1 MRILVAPNAFKNSLD
16 AKKVA
21 QAIREG
27 LIQSKLAC
35 EVECFPVGDGGDG
48 TAPLLIER
56 EKGKR
61 LKAEVLDPLG
71 RKITASFGLIDDGKT
86 AVLELADAVGL
97 RLLKQKEYAPLHANT
112 RGAGELIKKAL
123 EQGVR
128 KIIMCIGGS
137 ATVDGASG
145 MLMALGAKFIDQQ
158 EKGITQMPEAL
169 DQLKRIDLT
178 GIDIRLSNTELVV
191 LCDVDNPLL
200 GTNGAASIFGPQKG
214 ASPKEVIVLDKLLTH
229 FRNVVKEQTGKD
241 MASIKYGGAAGG
253 VAAGMHCLLGAKL
266 MNGIDYFLGIT
277 GFEDALKNTDL
288 VITGEGSLDEQT
300 LMGKAPY
307 GVAKRAKEKSLPVIG
322 MAGNVPIKISEQL
335 STYFDVLMPI
345 NNQIMDLETA
355 IAHTNDNLVRTAK
368 ALGDLLS
375 K

>member
-21 QAIREG
+21 EAIKEG
-27 LIQSKLAC
+27 LVQSKLTC

-48 TAPLLIER
+48 TAPLIIEKQ
-56 EKGKR
+56 KGK
-61 LKAEVLDPLG
+61 KMNVGVHDPLG

-112 RGAGELIKKAL
+112 MGAGELIKKAL
-123 EQGVR
+123 EQGVH
-128 KIIMCIGGS
+128 KIILCIGGS
-137 ATVDGASG
+137 ATVDGATG
-145 MLMALGAKFIDQQ
+145 ILMALGAKFIDQD
-158 EKGITQMPEAL
+158 EKEITQIPEGL
-169 DQLKRIDLT
+169 DQLKRIALT
-178 GIDIRLSNTELVV
+178 SLGTVLSKTELLV

-200 GTNGAASIFGPQKG
+200 GIKGAASIFGPQKG
-214 ASPKEVIVLDKLLTH
+214 ASPKEVIVLEKLLTH
-229 FRNVVKEQTGKD
+229 LRNVVLEQTGKD
-241 MASIKYGGAAGG
+241 MAKIKYGGAAGG
-253 VAAGMHCLLGAKL
+253 VAAGMHCLLGARL
-266 MNGIDYFLGIT
+266 MNGIDYFLEIT
-277 GFEDALKNTDL
+277 GFEEALKNADI

-300 LMGKAPY
+300 LMGKAPF
-307 GVAKRAKEKSLPVIG
+307 GVAKRAKEKSLRVIG
-322 MAGNVPIKISEQL
+322 MAGNVPIKTSEQL
-335 STYFDVLMPI
+335 STYFDVLLPI

-355 IAHTNDNLVRTAK
+355 MKNTYANLVRTSK